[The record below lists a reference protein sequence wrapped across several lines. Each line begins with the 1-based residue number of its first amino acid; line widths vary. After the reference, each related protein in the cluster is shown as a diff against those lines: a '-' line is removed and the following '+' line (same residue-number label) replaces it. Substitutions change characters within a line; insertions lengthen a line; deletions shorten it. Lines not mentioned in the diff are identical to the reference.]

1 MDIRKIYAT
10 YYLCFKYI
18 VLFSIIFW
26 TSPMPET
33 YQEVFWVGKNEQ
45 GQGINAQRESVEY
58 YSTGT
63 KYVGNI

>member
-1 MDIRKIYAT
+1 
-10 YYLCFKYI
+10 
-18 VLFSIIFW
+18 
-26 TSPMPET
+26 MPKA

-45 GQGINAQRESVEY
+45 GQGINAQRETVEY